1 MKPVIGDDAKYSNE
15 IVFQT
20 QYSLK
25 LKKLK
30 LKLKCFVEITD
41 SEDTGVCS

>member
-1 MKPVIGDDAKYSNE
+1 MMLNTVMKLYF

-41 SEDTGVCS
+41 SEDAGVCS